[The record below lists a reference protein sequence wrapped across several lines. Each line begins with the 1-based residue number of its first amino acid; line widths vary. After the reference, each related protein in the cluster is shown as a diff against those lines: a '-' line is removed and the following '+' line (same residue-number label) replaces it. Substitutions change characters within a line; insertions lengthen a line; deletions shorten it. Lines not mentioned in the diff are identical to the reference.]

1 MNTYYPLCAFE
12 NLQIEETGSEIILF
26 DSKAQTFH
34 LLNPTAYAILKACN
48 GSNTTRDIAVMLSSK
63 FDIEDLDSITADVT
77 ETIKSFESK
86 GLMWFVTHEPPEAT
100 IKSGSSSESP
110 LLAISVTGASMFPVL
125 FSGDKVLVKKSSLEE
140 LTVGDIVVWSDASH
154 KHVAHRIVA
163 LDTSSTPP
171 LITTKGDVSHEPDS
185 PVEFN
190 RVLGKVVAVLQDG
203 EPKWMKELENNQGS
217 TAEQRGSRQ
226 SATADQ
232 PKRRPSYTLLK
243 VLDLR
248 EVSVDSIQNIE
259 SVQEVSLVL
268 LSPENEHAWS
278 QVPAK
283 NVKAVF
289 TAPKEYRVYTGQPEL
304 LPEILEFMEE
314 PLRLIVLGQLFL
326 TSLEPDHIEKVFRE
340 LIVVGQV
347 YVSSVE
353 AKTAVESIAKTIT
366 GGISI
371 VPAEHARWIGESI
384 LGPEYLSS
392 NHQAPLVAIGDLS
405 VSERM
410 KEIPSSIPLY
420 R

>member
-1 MNTYYPLCAFE
+1 MNKDYPICIFE
-12 NLQIEETGSEIILF
+12 NLRIEETGSEFVLF
-26 DSKAQTFH
+26 DSKTQTFH

-48 GSNTTRDIAVMLSSK
+48 GSNTVRDIAVMLSGK
-63 FDIEDLDSITADVT
+63 FGIEDLDSITADVS
-77 ETIKSFESK
+77 ETVKSFESK
-86 GLMWFVTHEPPEAT
+86 GLMWFVSHEPVEAAT
-100 IKSGSSSESP
+100 ESDSASDSP
-110 LLAISVTGASMFPVL
+110 LIAISVTGASMFPVL
-125 FSGDKVLVKKSSLEE
+125 FSGDKVLVKKSSVGE
-140 LTVGDIVVWSDASH
+140 LGVGDIVVWSDTSN
-154 KHVAHRIVA
+154 KHVAHRIIA
-163 LDTSSTPP
+163 IDTSSTPP
-171 LITTKGDVSHEPDS
+171 LITTKGDVSHAPDW
-185 PVEFN
+185 PVEFD

-203 EPKWMKELENNQGS
+203 ETKWIKELENNQ
-217 TAEQRGSRQ
+217 AQEGSRQ
-226 SATADQ
+226 SLSSDQ
-232 PKRRPSYTLLK
+232 TRRRPSYALLK

-248 EVSVDSIQNIE
+248 EVSVESIKNIE

-268 LSPENEHAWS
+268 LSPENEHAWPE
-278 QVPAK
+278 VPSK

-304 LPEILEFMEE
+304 LPEMLEFLEE
-314 PLRLIVLGQLFL
+314 PLRLIVMGQLFL
-326 TSLEPDHIEKVFRE
+326 TTFEPEQIKEAFRE
-340 LIVVGQV
+340 LIVVGQL

-384 LGPEYLSS
+384 LGPEYANN

-405 VSERM
+405 VSERL